1 MRTDLRLMPALRR
14 GLFVFLNLAACLGIL
29 AGIMWPI
36 EDLLADRDRRIAEQ
50 RTLVARLAAVAA
62 QAPAIRERS
71 EQTKS
76 LADRP
81 EFLHGPNDGVI
92 AANLQSRLTGM
103 TQSAGSRVRSIRALQ
118 PSTRDGVPYLGAH
131 IDMSGPLLALQRA
144 IYAIESATPYLF
156 VVGAVIKPSTQ
167 TALQRPGAPNA
178 TEQPV
183 FDAELDIVGAL
194 PPEAR
199 H

>member
-1 MRTDLRLMPALRR
+1 MRTDLRLTPALRR
-14 GLFVFLNLAACLGIL
+14 GLFVFLNLAACLGVL
-29 AGIMWPI
+29 AGVVWPI
-36 EDLLADRDRRIAEQ
+36 EDLLGDRDRRIAEQ

-62 QAPAIRERS
+62 QAPAIHKRS

-76 LADRP
+76 LGDRP

-92 AANLQSRLTGM
+92 AANLQSRLTTM

-118 PSTRDGVPYLGAH
+118 PSTRDGIRYLGAH
-131 IDMSGPLLALQRA
+131 IDLSGQLQTLQRT
-144 IYAIESATPYLF
+144 IYSIESATPYLF
-156 VVGAVIKPSTQ
+156 VIGAVIKPSTQ
-167 TALQRPGAPNA
+167 AGLQRPGMPMS
-178 TEQPV
+178 EQPI

-199 H
+199 K